1 LYNQCTN
8 FRSNWENLGN
18 HISDRPLFFSYFDNT
33 KDANINM
40 RDLAELARH
49 DPLYAQAKKEAY
61 NTDPGVLP
69 RTTYFNFKLF

>member
-1 LYNQCTN
+1 
-8 FRSNWENLGN
+8 
-18 HISDRPLFFSYFDNT
+18 
-33 KDANINM
+33 M

>member
-1 LYNQCTN
+1 
-8 FRSNWENLGN
+8 
-18 HISDRPLFFSYFDNT
+18 
-33 KDANINM
+33 M

-69 RTTYFNFKLF
+69 RTTYFNFKLFWKKSLREKKLHRKLQFK